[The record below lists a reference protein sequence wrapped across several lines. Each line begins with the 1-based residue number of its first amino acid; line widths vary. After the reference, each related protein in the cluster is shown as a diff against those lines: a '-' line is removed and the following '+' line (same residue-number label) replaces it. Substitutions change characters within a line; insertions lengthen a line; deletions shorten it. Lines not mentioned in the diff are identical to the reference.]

1 MNGSG
6 LDEGEVA
13 SLGREVGWKDAF
25 RILRREGIIFD
36 QYLLGEEI
44 ARGLS

>member
-13 SLGREVGWKDAF
+13 SLGGEVGWKDAF
-25 RILRREGIIFD
+25 RILEGIIFD

-44 ARGLS
+44 ARGLP

>member
-13 SLGREVGWKDAF
+13 SLGGDAGCKDAF
-25 RILRREGIIFD
+25 RILEGIIFD
-36 QYLLGEEI
+36 QYLLWEEI
-44 ARGLS
+44 ARGIS